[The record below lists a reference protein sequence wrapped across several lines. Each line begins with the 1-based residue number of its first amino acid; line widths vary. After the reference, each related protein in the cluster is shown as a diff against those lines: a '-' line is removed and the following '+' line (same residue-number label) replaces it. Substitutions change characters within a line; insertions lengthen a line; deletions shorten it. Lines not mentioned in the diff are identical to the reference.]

1 MSDVAVSPAPT
12 PAGSEW
18 YRDVPRSISRL
29 VIVGCVLLVATFG
42 GFSLWAF
49 GAPLAAA
56 VIAQGSFVATGQ
68 NRIVQHLEGGIIEE
82 ILVREGDFVTEG
94 QVLLR
99 LDDTAAEATN
109 RELMLRRAR
118 LEATEARLRA
128 EHARAERLSFPPHL
142 AALATDPEIAAILD
156 GQQVAFAVARS
167 GLINDLAII
176 DRNLDA
182 LDFRGDGYGMQRSAL
197 SDQIALLGEELEMQ
211 EQLLDR
217 GLIRRSEVLAL
228 RRAILEGEGQIARLD
243 AELGEIAEM
252 TSRAQSQ
259 RRRTLDEY
267 SRTALD
273 QLQIVQGELESVREQ
288 ARRSNNVLHR
298 TEVTAPDSGTIVRLH
313 YHTLGGV
320 IETGRAIAEIVP
332 ADAPLIIEALIARSD
347 IDSIE
352 LGQRAVVRLT
362 ALNQR
367 TTPVLNGTVDYIS
380 ADAVASGPDGVQREV
395 YVVRVALDPGELA
408 RLPGFAPTPGM
419 PAEVMVQT
427 ATRTFA
433 QYIAKPIVD
442 SMARA
447 FREQ

>member
-1 MSDVAVSPAPT
+1 
-12 PAGSEW
+12 
-18 YRDVPRSISRL
+18 
-29 VIVGCVLLVATFG
+29 
-42 GFSLWAF
+42 
-49 GAPLAAA
+49 
-56 VIAQGSFVATGQ
+56 
-68 NRIVQHLEGGIIEE
+68 
-82 ILVREGDFVTEG
+82 
-94 QVLLR
+94 
-99 LDDTAAEATN
+99 
-109 RELMLRRAR
+109 
-118 LEATEARLRA
+118 
-128 EHARAERLSFPPHL
+128 
-142 AALATDPEIAAILD
+142 
-156 GQQVAFAVARS
+156 
-167 GLINDLAII
+167 LINDLAII